1 MPVAEIPNAPQEI
14 HRFRGR
20 LLIAG
25 LIVFAMF
32 LVLVGRFVHLQV
44 FQHAHYDTLAES
56 NRIAIAPVVPNR
68 GLILDRNGVE
78 LAHNY
83 SAYTLEITPAKV
95 HNLDALIDEL
105 ATVVD
110 IAPKDRKRFRKL
122 LDESRNFESLPIRN
136 RLSDE
141 EVARFSVNR
150 YRFPGVEI
158 KARLFRQYPHEDLTA
173 HIVGYIGRINTKDVE
188 ALEAS
193 GQSANYRGTDHI
205 GKTGLEQ
212 TYETSLH
219 GITGFEQVE
228 VDAGG
233 RAVRTLSRTPPV
245 SGDNLVLSLD
255 LKLQE
260 IAWQAFGERRGALV
274 AIEPNTGAVLAFVS
288 KPGFDPNLFVD
299 GIDSQS
305 WDALNKSID
314 RPMTNR
320 ALQGQYPP
328 GSTFKPFMALAGLA
342 LGKRNAQ
349 YTISD
354 PGFYTLP
361 GLSHQ
366 YRDWKKGGHG
376 AVDLHRSLVISCDT
390 YYYGLA
396 SDLGIDAIHDYIG
409 QFGLGKK
416 TGIDLPGE
424 MPGIL
429 PSSEW
434 KLRRYRQKWFAG
446 DTVSVGIGQGYNIA
460 TPLQLAHATAV
471 LAANGKVYRPQ
482 LVSHIQDVRNRTLKP
497 IGSELVRSIAIK
509 PEHLQQ
515 VRSALVDVTRPGG
528 TAAQAGAGAPYS
540 FAGKTGTAQ
549 VVAIKQGESYNE
561 SRVHERH
568 RDHAWFIAYAPA
580 ENPTI
585 ALAVLVENGGHGSS
599 AAAPIARI
607 VLDYWL
613 LGKLPDGTQPKLG
626 AGEEQGD

>member
-1 MPVAEIPNAPQEI
+1 
-14 HRFRGR
+14 
-20 LLIAG
+20 
-25 LIVFAMF
+25 
-32 LVLVGRFVHLQV
+32 
-44 FQHAHYDTLAES
+44 
-56 NRIAIAPVVPNR
+56 
-68 GLILDRNGVE
+68 
-78 LAHNY
+78 
-83 SAYTLEITPAKV
+83 
-95 HNLDALIDEL
+95 
-105 ATVVD
+105 
-110 IAPKDRKRFRKL
+110 
-122 LDESRNFESLPIRN
+122 
-136 RLSDE
+136 
-141 EVARFSVNR
+141 
-150 YRFPGVEI
+150 VEI
-158 KARLFRQYPHEDLTA
+158 KARLFRQYPHKDLTA
-173 HIVGYIGRINTKDVE
+173 HIVGYIGRINAKDVE

-193 GQSANYRGTDHI
+193 GQTANYRGTDHI
-205 GKTGLEQ
+205 GKMGLEQ
-212 TYETSLH
+212 TYEASLH
-219 GITGFEQVE
+219 GTTGFEQVE

-299 GIDSQS
+299 GIDPQS

-342 LGKRNAQ
+342 LGKRTPQ
-349 YTISD
+349 HTISD

-376 AVDLHRSLVISCDT
+376 AVDMHRSLVISCDT

-396 SDLGIDAIHDYIG
+396 TDLGIDAIHNYVS

-424 MPGIL
+424 MSGIL
-429 PSSEW
+429 PSSQW
-434 KLRRYRQKWFAG
+434 KMRRFRQKWFAG

-482 LVSHIQDVRNRTLKP
+482 MVSHVQEARSRTLKP
-497 IGSELVRSIAIK
+497 MPAELVRSIPIE
-509 PEHLQQ
+509 PEHLQR
-515 VRSALVDVTRPGG
+515 VRAALVDVTRPGG
-528 TAAQAGAGAPYS
+528 TAAQAGKNAPYS

-585 ALAVLVENGGHGSS
+585 ALVVLVENGGHGSS
-599 AAAPIARI
+599 AAAPIART

-613 LGKLPDGTQPKLG
+613 LGKLPDGTQPQPG
-626 AGEEQGD
+626 ANEEEGD